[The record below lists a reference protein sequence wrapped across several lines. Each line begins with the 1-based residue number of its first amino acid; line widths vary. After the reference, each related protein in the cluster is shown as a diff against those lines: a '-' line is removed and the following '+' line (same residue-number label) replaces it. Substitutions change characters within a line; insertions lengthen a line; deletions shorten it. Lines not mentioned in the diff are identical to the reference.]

1 MVLSTRV
8 SLAEYLAMPE
18 TKPYA
23 EYVRGEV
30 VPKPVPNDFHSAIVK
45 ELLYLLESFVR
56 GRRFARVET
65 ELRFLSR
72 SEDRIYIPDVAVRL
86 LADMPRRRENPV
98 ETPPALAIEVL
109 SPDDR
114 PGDLLDKVSF
124 YMRIGVQLAWVVDP
138 ERRSVTVF
146 RAGHGPQTFTQPAT
160 IGGDAVLEGF
170 ELSLA
175 ELFAVLDEI
184 EAGDE
189 AAQA

>member
-30 VPKPVPNDFHSAIVK
+30 VPKPMPNDFDSAIVK

-146 RAGHGPQTFTQPAT
+146 RAGHEPQTFTQPAT
-160 IGGDAVLEGF
+160 IGGDAVLEEF

-189 AAQA
+189 AAPA

>member
-30 VPKPVPNDFHSAIVK
+30 VPKPMPNWKHSRIVSK
-45 ELLYLLESFVR
+45 LVRLLGAYLEAHSR
-56 GRRFARVET
+56 GGPDT
-65 ELRFLSR
+65 ELRHLDE
-72 SEDRIYIPDVAVRL
+72 SEERAYLPDVSVA
-86 LADMPRRRENPV
+86 ADGAAYTPV
-98 ETPPALAIEVL
+98 PSKPPALAIEVL

-146 RAGHGPQTFTQPAT
+146 RAGHEPQTFTQPAT

-189 AAQA
+189 AAPA